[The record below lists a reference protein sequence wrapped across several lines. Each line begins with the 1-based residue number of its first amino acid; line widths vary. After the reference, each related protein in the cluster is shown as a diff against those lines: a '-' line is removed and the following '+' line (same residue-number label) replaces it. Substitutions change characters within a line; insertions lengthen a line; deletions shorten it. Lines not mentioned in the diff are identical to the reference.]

1 MRKRNRAI
9 TIRMTDSEIAELNE
23 KLKQTGLSQQTYV
36 INAIRQA
43 VILSVD
49 GLRTLMEISVTFSDL
64 IRQLRGMA
72 TNINQM
78 ARWANTT
85 GILPTEQ
92 ALVNISWQI
101 EYFRRE
107 CEHIWQSIR
116 LLSIRQKHTQECD
129 PSSGMSSKTKK
140 SGKAM

>member
-78 ARWANTT
+78 AHVAN
-85 GILPTEQ
+85 GKGDLPAAETMVRMSEDIRKIRNE
-92 ALVNISWQI
+92 VMDKWQQL
-101 EYFRRE
+101 RL
-107 CEHIWQSIR
+107 SIN
-116 LLSIRQKHTQECD
+116 LLSHTAQ
-129 PSSGMSSKTKK
+129 
-140 SGKAM
+140 

>member
-49 GLRTLMEISVTFSDL
+49 GLRTLMEISMTFSDL

-101 EYFRRE
+101 
-107 CEHIWQSIR
+107 
-116 LLSIRQKHTQECD
+116 LQK
-129 PSSGMSSKTKK
+129 GV
-140 SGKAM
+140 